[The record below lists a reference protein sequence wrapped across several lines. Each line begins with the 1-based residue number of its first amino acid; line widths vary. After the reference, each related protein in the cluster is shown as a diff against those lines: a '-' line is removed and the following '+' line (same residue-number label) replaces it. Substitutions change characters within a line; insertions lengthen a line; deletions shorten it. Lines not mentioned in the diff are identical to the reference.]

1 MTTESHKFL
10 NGIIILMKGFI
21 YKISHRDSETGINKF
36 QESCYIGQTK
46 VTVKDRWNQHKRAC
60 LDFSSDPSLRSKGKS
75 ADLYEMM
82 SVIRI
87 ENFIIDTLEEFSAD
101 NEDSLLGLLDKAEN
115 NYIDRFNSID
125 NGWNKVRPPKNRI
138 KRSNKKSLKQVALEN
153 SIAYTS
159 LDYRMTELNETA
171 EDAIA
176 HLKKI
181 STEPNI
187 LYEYGRQRFKSIR
200 LLAESKIHN
209 PKSIDKKTIE
219 KNIRKLK
226 ESGRLEV
233 VIDSIK
239 NEHIYLLT
247 GQVFV
252 ENKRKKILVSGPN
265 GETYKGLITELH
277 RELLIE
283 FPELVP
289 KNYTTVQGRLLKGW
303 TPREAFG
310 FDYPPNFK
318 DEQLLIAEGYNWA
331 NGKPDF
337 TSKEFVDSNT
347 IVLEI
352 KKEIFASQKEF
363 AETYLLKEDYVS
375 LCIKRGKNAEEILIL
390 NKLEP

>member
-1 MTTESHKFL
+1 M
-10 NGIIILMKGFI
+10 ILMKGFI
-21 YKISHRDSETGINKF
+21 YKISHKDSETGINKF
-36 QESCYIGQTK
+36 QESCYIGQTR

-60 LDFSSDPSLRSKGKS
+60 LDFFSDQSLRSKGKS

-87 ENFIIDTLEEFSAD
+87 ENFIVDTLEEFNA
-101 NEDSLLGLLDKAEN
+101 NTEDSLLGLLDKAEN
-115 NYIDRFNSID
+115 NYIDKFNSID
-125 NGWNKVRPPKNRI
+125 NGWNKVKPPKNRVS
-138 KRSNKKSLKQVALEN
+138 RSNKKSLKQVALEN

-159 LDYRMTELNETA
+159 LDYRMTELNETE
-171 EDAIA
+171 EDAIT

-181 STEPNI
+181 SNEPDI

-219 KNIRKLK
+219 RNIRKLK
-226 ESGRLEV
+226 KTGELKI

-239 NEHIYLLT
+239 NECIYQIT
-247 GQVFV
+247 EQVFV
-252 ENKRKKILVSGPN
+252 ANKKKKISVIAPN
-265 GETYKGLITELH
+265 GKTYKSLITELH

-283 FPELVP
+283 FHEIVP

-318 DEQLLIAEGYNWA
+318 DEQILIAKGYKWA

-347 IVLEI
+347 IILEI

-363 AETYLLKEDYVS
+363 AETYLLKEDHVS
-375 LCIKRGKNAEEILIL
+375 LCIKKGMNAEKILIL

>member
-1 MTTESHKFL
+1 M
-10 NGIIILMKGFI
+10 ILMKGFI
-21 YKISHRDSETGINKF
+21 YKISHKDSETGINKF
-36 QESCYIGQTK
+36 QESCYIGQTR

-60 LDFSSDPSLRSKGKS
+60 LDFSSDQSLRSKGKS

-87 ENFIIDTLEEFSAD
+87 ENFIVDTLEEFNA
-101 NEDSLLGLLDKAEN
+101 NTEDSLLGLLDKAEN
-115 NYIDRFNSID
+115 NYIDKFNSID
-125 NGWNKVRPPKNRI
+125 NGWNKVKPPKNRVS
-138 KRSNKKSLKQVALEN
+138 RSNKKSLKQVALEN

-159 LDYRMTELNETA
+159 LDYRMTELNETE
-171 EDAIA
+171 EDAIT

-181 STEPNI
+181 SNEPDI

-219 KNIRKLK
+219 RNIRKLK
-226 ESGRLEV
+226 KTGELKI

-239 NEHIYLLT
+239 NECIYQIT
-247 GQVFV
+247 EQVFV
-252 ENKRKKILVSGPN
+252 ANKKKKISVIAPN
-265 GETYKGLITELH
+265 GKTYKGLITELH

-283 FPELVP
+283 FHEIVP

-318 DEQLLIAEGYNWA
+318 DEQILIAKGYKWA

-347 IVLEI
+347 IILEI

-363 AETYLLKEDYVS
+363 AETYLLKEDHVS
-375 LCIKRGKNAEEILIL
+375 LCIKKGMNAEKILIL

>member
-1 MTTESHKFL
+1 M
-10 NGIIILMKGFI
+10 ILMKGFI
-21 YKISHRDSETGINKF
+21 YKISHKDSETGINKF
-36 QESCYIGQTK
+36 QESCYIGQTR
-46 VTVKDRWNQHKRAC
+46 VTVKDRWNQHQRAC
-60 LDFSSDPSLRSKGKS
+60 LDFSSDQSLRSKGKS

-87 ENFIIDTLEEFSAD
+87 ENFIIDTLEEFNA
-101 NEDSLLGLLDKAEN
+101 NTEDSLLGLLDKAEN
-115 NYIDRFNSID
+115 NYIDKFNSID
-125 NGWNKVRPPKNRI
+125 NGWNKVKPPKNRVS
-138 KRSNKKSLKQVALEN
+138 RSNKKSLKQVALEN

-159 LDYRMTELNETA
+159 LDYRMTKLNETE
-171 EDAIA
+171 EDAIT

-181 STEPNI
+181 SNEPDI
-187 LYEYGRQRFKSIR
+187 LYEYGRQRFKNIR

-219 KNIRKLK
+219 RNIRKLK
-226 ESGRLEV
+226 KTGELKI

-239 NEHIYLLT
+239 NECIYQIT
-247 GQVFV
+247 EQVFV
-252 ENKRKKILVSGPN
+252 AKKKKKISVIALN
-265 GETYKGLITELH
+265 GKTYKGSITELH

-283 FPELVP
+283 FHEIVP

-318 DEQLLIAEGYNWA
+318 DEQILIAKGYKWA

-347 IVLEI
+347 IILEI

-363 AETYLLKEDYVS
+363 AETYLLKEDHVS
-375 LCIKRGKNAEEILIL
+375 LCIKKGMNAEKILIL

>member
-1 MTTESHKFL
+1 
-10 NGIIILMKGFI
+10 
-21 YKISHRDSETGINKF
+21 
-36 QESCYIGQTK
+36 
-46 VTVKDRWNQHKRAC
+46 
-60 LDFSSDPSLRSKGKS
+60 
-75 ADLYEMM
+75 
-82 SVIRI
+82 
-87 ENFIIDTLEEFSAD
+87 
-101 NEDSLLGLLDKAEN
+101 
-115 NYIDRFNSID
+115 
-125 NGWNKVRPPKNRI
+125 
-138 KRSNKKSLKQVALEN
+138 
-153 SIAYTS
+153 
-159 LDYRMTELNETA
+159 MTELNETA

-226 ESGRLEV
+226 ESGRLKV

-283 FPELVP
+283 FPGLVP

-363 AETYLLKEDYVS
+363 AETYLLKEDHVS